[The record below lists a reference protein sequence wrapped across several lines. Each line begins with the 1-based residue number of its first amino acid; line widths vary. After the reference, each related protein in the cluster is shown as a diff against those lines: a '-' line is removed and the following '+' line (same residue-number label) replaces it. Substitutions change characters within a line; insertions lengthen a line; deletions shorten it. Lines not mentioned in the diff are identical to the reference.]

1 MREPIASLLLCQL
14 LFVVTLQAGPQKSVA
29 PLPNHENE
37 RRSFAVNLLRAINT
51 AELDYQKKHGTYTNW
66 DGLVADGYFDQSGT
80 KWVSQD
86 FPTVAHAL
94 YSRGPEIVP
103 GWKLRLNVSN
113 NGKSY
118 DALLEDVTDP
128 KCGYAGVTDERGVIR
143 QSKLI
148 DCPLEVAVQ

>member
-1 MREPIASLLLCQL
+1 MRKPSITDFL
-14 LFVVTLQAGPQKSVA
+14 LFNLIFVITVAAGPQKTS
-29 PLPNHENE
+29 PILNSHENE
-37 RRSFAVNLLRAINT
+37 RRSFAINLLRALNT
-51 AELDYQKKHGTYTNW
+51 SEFDYQKKHGVYANW
-66 DGLVADGYFDQSGT
+66 DALLADGYFDQSGT
-80 KWVSQD
+80 RYASPD

-94 YSRGPEIVP
+94 YGRGPEIVP

-143 QSKLI
+143 QSRAI
-148 DCPLEVAVQ
+148 DCPL